1 MKPIKWSD
9 LLISIGIAE
18 LVGILSAVLSGN
30 SWGFYK
36 ELNRPPFSPPGIV
49 FPIVWVILYALM
61 GISAYLI
68 ERSPNQEAEKQKA
81 LRIYAAQLFLNFLW
95 SIVFFRFQLPG
106 VSLIIILALI
116 LLVALMISSF
126 YKVEPLAAY
135 LNIPYLI
142 WLVFAAYLN
151 IGIVALN

>member
-18 LVGILSAVLSGN
+18 LVGVLSAVLSGN

-36 ELNRPPFSPPGIV
+36 ELSRPPFSPPGIV

-68 ERSPNQEAEKQKA
+68 EQSKSPEVEKQKA

-95 SIVFFRFQLPG
+95 SIVFFRFELFG
-106 VSLIIILALI
+106 LSVIIILTL
-116 LLVALMISSF
+116 LFLVALMIYSF
-126 YKVEPLAAY
+126 YKIEPPAAY
-135 LNIPYLI
+135 LNIPYFL

-151 IGIVALN
+151 IGIVILN